1 MNGIFTEYSLIKGGS
16 LKGILPLNK
25 SLNCWIEQ
33 YKKYIYRL
41 FFEYDCLTQEVN
53 KIIQSN
59 IHEDLTSL
67 KDYIIEE
74 FEIASLDK
82 KLALIGVVNKMYSF
96 FDFIKLKNK
105 VKESQDDEVTHIT
118 QIIVDNKEIYSFL
131 VDKTSDELF
140 KYLNL
145 FYLQEDCT
153 EFIKLLAAGNI
164 DLILLHFYLLKCKHM
179 EKLVK
184 ADTNYFLS

>member
-16 LKGILPLNK
+16 FKGILPLNK
-25 SLNCWIEQ
+25 SLNYWIEQ
-33 YKKYIYRL
+33 YRKHIYKV
-41 FFEYDCLTQEVN
+41 FFEYDCLTPEVN
-53 KIIQSN
+53 KIIQTN

-74 FEIASLDK
+74 FETASLDK
-82 KLALIGVVNKMYSF
+82 KLALIGVVNKIYSF

-105 VKESQDDEVTHIT
+105 AKESQDDEVTHIT
-118 QIIVDNKEIYSFL
+118 QIIINKDEIYSFL
-131 VDKTSDELF
+131 VDRTSEELF

-145 FYLQEDCT
+145 FYLQEDCS
-153 EFIKLLAAGNI
+153 EFIKILAAGSI
-164 DLILLHFYLLKCKHM
+164 DLILLHFYLLKCKNM

-184 ADTNYFLS
+184 ADINYFLS